1 MNPNVFREY
10 DVRGVVGNDLVLLGG
25 EMSGHMFFA
34 DRYFGYDDAIYA
46 AVRLLEILSQRGQ
59 KISELLADVPQT
71 FATPEI
77 SIDCADDKKVKV
89 VERIKK
95 HFRNN
100 PGLIEIDGVRIP
112 FEDGWALVRSSNT
125 QPVIV
130 LRFEASS
137 AGSLQKIRDEVEPLL
152 II

>member
-10 DVRGVVGNDLVLLGG
+10 DVRGVVGNDLAVLGG
-25 EMSGHMFFA
+25 EMSGHLFFA

-77 SIDCADDKKVKV
+77 RIDCGVKPV
-89 VERIKK
+89 V
-95 HFRNN
+95 
-100 PGLIEIDGVRIP
+100 D
-112 FEDGWALVRSSNT
+112 
-125 QPVIV
+125 
-130 LRFEASS
+130 
-137 AGSLQKIRDEVEPLL
+137 
-152 II
+152 

>member
-1 MNPNVFREY
+1 MWKAGHSLIKAKMKEEKAV
-10 DVRGVVGNDLVLLGG
+10 LGG
-25 EMSGHMFFA
+25 EMSGHFFFA

-46 AVRLLEILSQRGQ
+46 AVRLLEILSQTGQ

-71 FATPEI
+71 YSTPEI
-77 SIDCADDKKVKV
+77 RIDCADDKKAKV
-89 VERIKK
+89 VENIKR
-95 HFRNN
+95 HFQNN

-137 AGSLQKIRDEVEPLL
+137 ASSLQKIRNEVENLL